1 MNGLTVVVGH
11 REAMLAEGIA
21 AGLSR
26 CPGIVTVGS
35 ASTLDEIIRL
45 GDRADAVAIDAGLP
59 WAPLAAGR
67 LRRAG
72 VRVVF
77 LGDHVADPRSVSVS
91 TGSPMTS
98 LAEALNPWAGT
109 VAPTRSRLTNREREV
124 LVLVAKGLAAKQVAR
139 RLGIS
144 HKTVERHKTRIFSKL
159 GVPNAVAAVGFLA
172 SAESSV
178 EREGDAA

>member
-1 MNGLTVVVGH
+1 
-11 REAMLAEGIA
+11 MLAEGIA

-26 CPGIVTVGS
+26 CPGIVPVGA
-35 ASTLDEIIRL
+35 ASTLGEIIRL
-45 GDRADAVAIDAGLP
+45 GERADAVAIDASLP

-77 LGDHVADPRSVSVS
+77 LGEHVADPRAVSVS
-91 TGSPMTS
+91 THSPMTA
-98 LAEALNPWAGT
+98 LAAALNPWAGT
-109 VAPTRSRLTNREREV
+109 LAPRGSCLTTREREV

-139 RLGIS
+139 QLGIS

-159 GVPNAVAAVGFLA
+159 GVPNAVAAVASLA
-172 SAESSV
+172 TVESSV